1 MLKNET
7 FPPLLGILHSNVQL
21 IPCLVFHKYIT
32 KKHSVMAVV
41 KSQTLTRLAIDQNL
55 KYGAGHSCLTVAGAC
70 VSLPVNFSYTNIH

>member
-32 KKHSVMAVV
+32 KKLWLLFND
-41 KSQTLTRLAIDQNL
+41 KNLTRLAIDQNL

-70 VSLPVNFSYTNIH
+70 VSLPVNFSSTNIH